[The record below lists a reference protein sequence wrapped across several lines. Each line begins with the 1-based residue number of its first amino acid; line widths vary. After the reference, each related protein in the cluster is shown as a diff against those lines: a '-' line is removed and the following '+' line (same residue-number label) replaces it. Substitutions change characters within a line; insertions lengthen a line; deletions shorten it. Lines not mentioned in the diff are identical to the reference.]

1 MAEARA
7 PLVLSLPA
15 RLEEGRRISETLS
28 KAAREAGLTQGELI
42 DLDLAVAE
50 AANNIVLHGYGRDES
65 QSFQVSIEVKEGGLV
80 VELSDSGRPIPAH
93 MLENAAPAPLDAE
106 CGRGFGI
113 IQACVDALTYRSEG
127 GVNRLTLVKNRA
139 RRAAVP

>member
-15 RLEEGRRISETLS
+15 RLEEGRRISEALS
-28 KAAREAGLTQGELI
+28 RAASEAGLSPGDLI

-50 AANNIVLHGYGRDES
+50 AANNIVLHGYGGDS
-65 QSFQVSIEVKEGGLV
+65 AQCFQVSIRIDERGVT
-80 VELSDSGRPIPAH
+80 VELSDRGRPVPAH
-93 MLENAAPAPLDAE
+93 LLESSAPAPLDAE

-113 IQACVDALTYRSEG
+113 MRACVDTIDYRSEAG
-127 GVNRLTLVKNRA
+127 LNRLTLVKNRDG
-139 RRAAVP
+139 RAAKP